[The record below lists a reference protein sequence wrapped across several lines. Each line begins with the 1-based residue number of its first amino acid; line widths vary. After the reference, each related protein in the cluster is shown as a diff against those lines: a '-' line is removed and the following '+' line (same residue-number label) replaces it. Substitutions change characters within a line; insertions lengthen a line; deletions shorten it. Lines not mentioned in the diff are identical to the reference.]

1 MPVEYNHEHEN
12 EITLFA
18 ETNFRNARRRF
29 GIKTDD
35 RRRHLYIIGKTGM
48 GKTVLQEN
56 MVMSDIMAGHGV
68 CYVDP
73 HGDTAEKILDYIPSN
88 RINDVVYFNPA
99 DMEFPVGFNILETVN
114 DNQKHLVASGLMGVF
129 KKIWPDVWSPRME
142 YILLNCVLALLDYPG
157 ATLLGINRLLVDLE
171 YRERVIAK
179 IRDPIVKTFWV
190 AEFSNWEVKYQ
201 TEAIAP
207 IQNKVGQFLSASIVR
222 NIVSQ
227 VKSTIDVRKIMD
239 EGKIFIVNLSKG
251 RIGEENMRLLG
262 GMLISRLSMAAMER
276 VDMPENERRD
286 FYLFVDEFQ
295 NFANESFASI
305 LSEARKYRLS
315 LTVAHQYVEQLTEEV
330 QAAVIGNVGT
340 ILAFRVGS
348 TDAEF
353 LEKEFSPTF
362 TVEDLVNLPKYTIYL
377 KLMVDGVA
385 TSPFSATT
393 LPPIAQFTGNA
404 QKVIAVSRERYAMP
418 RATIA
423 EKVLRWSGMESAS
436 LRAPEGLEAAKEQL
450 GGIPASML
458 EDGEPKRVSLS
469 ELESEGFDQDTP
481 PGPEEY
487 LKISPERLKALQ
499 KPPSSGGK
507 KKDKPKFP
515 HTCSRCGKVWEMPI
529 QLDAS
534 RPMYCAECL
543 PLVKDEQKM
552 KGRIARS
559 GPQNDSRAPV
569 TSFPAVSKD
578 RQEQKPGT
586 MPQPEAKPE
595 PPNRP
600 RFVGAMPTSLP
611 QTRPDDGGAG
621 RSGDANRQAPK
632 GTVNPKGL
640 LEELERIKGRPVET
654 NKFRIQKKVSGPSV
668 GGMSEAAKRSQQPP
682 IQPPAEPRHG
692 YIPDRKDR
700 TDKDKKPPSA
710 KLEDYFS
717 KIEDGAEPEP
727 MVQEARSTP
736 TVFRKSPSSEPTQSM
751 RASTEYPAVPHKT
764 QEANPLDKRQSFG
777 VRQDASGSSPQST
790 TAPKTLLPGQKVTF

>member
-1 MPVEYNHEHEN
+1 MPIEYNHDHEN

-18 ETNFRNARRRF
+18 ETNFRNQRRRF

-35 RRRHLYIIGKTGM
+35 RRRHMYIIGKTGM

-114 DNQKHLVASGLMGVF
+114 ENQKHLVASGLMGVF

-157 ATLLGINRLLVDLE
+157 ASLMGINRLLVDQE
-171 YRERVIAK
+171 YRTRVIAK

-190 AEFSNWEVKYQ
+190 AEFTNWEVKYQ

-251 RIGEENMRLLG
+251 RIGEENMKLLG

-276 VDMPENERRD
+276 VDIPEAERRD
-286 FYLFVDEFQ
+286 FYMFVDEFQ

-330 QAAVIGNVGT
+330 QAAVIGNVGS

-353 LEKEFSPTF
+353 LEKEFAPTF
-362 TVEDLVNLPKYTIYL
+362 TVEDLVNLPKFTIYL

-423 EKVLRWSGMESAS
+423 EKVLRWSGMESAT
-436 LRAPEGLEAAKEQL
+436 LRAGAAELEAARIEL
-450 GGIPASML
+450 GGVPASLL
-458 EDGEPKRVSLS
+458 EERKPEPELS
-469 ELESEGFDQDTP
+469 ELESEGLEHTSNTE
-481 PGPEEY
+481 PEEY
-487 LKISPERLKALQ
+487 LRISPERLKAIQ
-499 KPPSSGGK
+499 KPPSAGK

-515 HTCSRCGKVWEMPI
+515 HTCTRCGKVWEMPI
-529 QLDAS
+529 QLDPS
-534 RPMYCAECL
+534 RPMYCADCM
-543 PLVKDEQKM
+543 PIVHDEQKM
-552 KGRIARS
+552 KGRISKA
-559 GPQNDSRAPV
+559 GPAHESKAPN
-569 TSFPAVSKD
+569 T
-578 RQEQKPGT
+578 
-586 MPQPEAKPE
+586 EAKSE

-600 RFVGAMPTSLP
+600 RLVGAV
-611 QTRPDDGGAG
+611 
-621 RSGDANRQAPK
+621 APVAAYK
-632 GTVNPKGL
+632 QPAAAAAPHKATVNPRGL
-640 LEELERIKGRPVET
+640 LEELERIKGKAVET
-654 NKFRIQKKVSGPSV
+654 SKNRVERQASQTGSAPAARPGMSRAQNENVKFDRPGDKPREPKVS
-668 GGMSEAAKRSQQPP
+668 RPP
-682 IQPPAEPRHG
+682 
-692 YIPDRKDR
+692 D
-700 TDKDKKPPSA
+700 T

-717 KIEDGAEPEP
+717 RLEGEEPE
-727 MVQEARSTP
+727 VTQVRSTP
-736 TVFRKSPSSEPTQSM
+736 TIFKKTAAQPPVSAPVNQAAVPTPAAHADLPPNPRASSE
-751 RASTEYPAVPHKT
+751 YPGIPSRP
-764 QEANPLDKRQSFG
+764 QDRNPLDKHFSHG
-777 VRQDASGSSPQST
+777 TRQDASGNAPQSA
-790 TAPKTLLPGQKVTF
+790 TAPRTLQPGQKITF